1 MNINTNKENHM
12 SEFWETTVQ
21 FEIDNGNG
29 KIKMTKEYYLVSAD
43 SASYAEA
50 QVHQILKGENDF
62 TVISTK
68 QSKIT
73 TVRTVD
79 VDGKVIE

>member
-1 MNINTNKENHM
+1 MM
-12 SEFWETTVQ
+12 FYQ
-21 FEIDNGNG
+21 FRVARVIEHLIY
-29 KIKMTKEYYLVSAD
+29 KEYYLVSAD